1 MGRKARKARRRFH
14 PGLDSQEGGDQ
25 LKILLVIPAYNEKE
39 NLPKLL
45 AKIDA
50 ESADYDILVIND
62 CSTDNTEKIM
72 RNGNHDMINLPI
84 NLGIGGAVQTGFKY
98 ARLHGYDI
106 VIQLDGDGQ
115 HNPEYI
121 KGMVEKINEGFN
133 VCIGSRFI
141 DKKGYQSTNIRR
153 VGIRFFRLLLKIL
166 TGHSF
171 TDPTSGFRAFDKQA
185 IEYFSRIY
193 PADYAEPE
201 SIIMLVKKKMTIA
214 EIPVI
219 MNRREKG
226 RSSIGSGNSIYYG
239 IKVTLA
245 ICIASLTKRR

>member
-1 MGRKARKARRRFH
+1 MILK
-14 PGLDSQEGGDQ
+14 EGGKMM
-25 LKILLVIPAYNEKE
+25 KILLVIPAYNESE
-39 NLPKLL
+39 NLPKLID
-45 AKIDA
+45 KIRSEA
-50 ESADYDILVIND
+50 SGCDILIIND
-62 CSTDNTEKIM
+62 CSTDDTESIAND
-72 RNGNHDMINLPI
+72 RNCRIISLPI

-98 ARLHGYDI
+98 AREHDFDV

-115 HNPEYI
+115 HNPEYLPEMI
-121 KGMVEKINEGFN
+121 RKIQDGFN

-141 DKKGYQSTNIRR
+141 DNKGYQSTNIRR
-153 VGIRFFRLLLKIL
+153 IGIKFFRLLLKVL

-185 IEYFSRIY
+185 IEYFSAFY

-201 SIIMLVKKKMTIA
+201 SIIMLIKQKMTIA

-219 MNRREKG
+219 MNERECG
-226 RSSIGSGNSIYYG
+226 RSSIRTVDSFHYA

>member
-1 MGRKARKARRRFH
+1 MKT
-14 PGLDSQEGGDQ
+14 L
-25 LKILLVIPAYNEKE
+25 IVIPAYNESK

-45 AKIDA
+45 EKIEK

-62 CSTDNTEKIM
+62 CSTDDTEKITKD
-72 RNGNHDMINLPI
+72 RNYKVISLPI

-98 ARLHGYDI
+98 AQLHGYDA
-106 VIQLDGDGQ
+106 VVQLDGDGQ

-121 KGMVEKINEGFN
+121 HELIQKIKDGFN

-141 DKKGYQSTNIRR
+141 DNEGYQSTLMRR
-153 VGIRFFRLLLKIL
+153 LGIWFFRLLLKLL
-166 TGHSF
+166 TGNSF
-171 TDPTSGFRAFDKQA
+171 TDPTSGFRAFDKKA
-185 IEYFSRIY
+185 IEYFSLIY
-193 PADYAEPE
+193 PIDYAEPE

-219 MNRREKG
+219 MNERENGK
-226 RSSIGSGNSIYYG
+226 SSISSRNSIYYA